1 MTAPSLIEPGTK
13 YFLGRTLKE
22 CRKYKDKHL
31 TQLFNLGMI
40 FVFFLLFGSILAY
53 RYKGNISKSEQIV
66 RSRKKKEYIISKL
79 QQLSAIRQQKSMITD
94 MPMWTTN
101 PELEILN
108 RK

>member
-40 FVFFLLFGSILAY
+40 FVFILLFGSQY
-53 RYKGNISKSEQIV
+53 
-66 RSRKKKEYIISKL
+66 
-79 QQLSAIRQQKSMITD
+79 
-94 MPMWTTN
+94 
-101 PELEILN
+101 
-108 RK
+108 